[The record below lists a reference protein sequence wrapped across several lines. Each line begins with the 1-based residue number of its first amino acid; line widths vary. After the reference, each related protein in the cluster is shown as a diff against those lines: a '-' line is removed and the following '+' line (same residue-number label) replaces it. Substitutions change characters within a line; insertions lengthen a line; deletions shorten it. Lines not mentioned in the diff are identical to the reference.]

1 MRPLKCLSTA
11 VFLGLAVLG
20 GVQPLL
26 GQQTGTLVLEMKP
39 YSSDAK
45 LPKAVQ
51 KQLEHAGLQW
61 GIADRTLLF
70 PLVNQKFVK
79 VDTLNLTRFGE
90 QRALPMAPGD
100 YTITCIGFDFNST
113 SANVD
118 KSLSKNAFFDIDV
131 LKFTILSD
139 RTTTIEVTSDFKP
152 QSAWFRLSKVTM
164 YNPEVKVRVL
174 QDGAQTGDAVVI
186 DARTDKSVAW
196 DDYKGPF
203 KF

>member
-1 MRPLKCLSTA
+1 
-11 VFLGLAVLG
+11 
-20 GVQPLL
+20 
-26 GQQTGTLVLEMKP
+26 
-39 YSSDAK
+39 
-45 LPKAVQ
+45 
-51 KQLEHAGLQW
+51 
-61 GIADRTLLF
+61 
-70 PLVNQKFVK
+70 
-79 VDTLNLTRFGE
+79 
-90 QRALPMAPGD
+90 MAPGD

-118 KSLSKNAFFDIDV
+118 KSLSKNAFFNIDV